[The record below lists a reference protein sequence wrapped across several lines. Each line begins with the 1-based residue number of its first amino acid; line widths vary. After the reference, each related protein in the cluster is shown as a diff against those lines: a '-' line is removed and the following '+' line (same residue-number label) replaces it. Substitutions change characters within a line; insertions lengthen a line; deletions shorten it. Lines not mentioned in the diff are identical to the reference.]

1 MGIGYGDGTYRRRKV
16 GSRAHPIPDLVEIVL
31 QVGFELLDRL
41 TIRARCTQKM
51 PLKTGRSSTRGTPRG
66 LFGPTA

>member
-1 MGIGYGDGTYRRRKV
+1 LFFK
-16 GSRAHPIPDLVEIVL
+16 SA
-31 QVGFELLDRL
+31 FELLDRL

-51 PLKTGRSSTRGTPRG
+51 PLKKGRSSTRGTPRG